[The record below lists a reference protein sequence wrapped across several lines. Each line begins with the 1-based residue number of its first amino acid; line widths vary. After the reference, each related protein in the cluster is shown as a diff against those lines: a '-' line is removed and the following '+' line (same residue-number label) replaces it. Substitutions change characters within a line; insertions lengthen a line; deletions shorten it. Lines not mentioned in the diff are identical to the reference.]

1 MLEFEYCSPGSETQ
15 RNFRFEGPRLYLKK
29 IVKEPDPKEKELKDQ
44 HLNMYYRPPSPESE
58 TEIDHKALRGL

>member
-1 MLEFEYCSPGSETQ
+1 M
-15 RNFRFEGPRLYLKK
+15 KK